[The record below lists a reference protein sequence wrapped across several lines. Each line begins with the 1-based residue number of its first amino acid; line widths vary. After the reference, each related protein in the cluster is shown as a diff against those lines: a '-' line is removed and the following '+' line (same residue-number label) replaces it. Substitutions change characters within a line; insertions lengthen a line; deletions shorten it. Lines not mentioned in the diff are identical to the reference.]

1 MARKKNQIE
10 SEFGGVDNT
19 VQSVNTILTG
29 RIDFSSATKLKGG
42 GSTCDIYRTRIG
54 SRLVFIKRLKEEYI
68 GNPLYMSAFRKEY
81 EVATSLS
88 HRCLPW
94 YYDCT
99 DEYITMNYVD
109 GQTIAEMVKKK
120 DRWLTD
126 KDNVKKILRD
136 LLDVISYL
144 HDRNVIHC
152 DIKAD
157 NIMLTYGSHNLYLID
172 LDKCYTSWFDNT
184 AGASE
189 NYELPEESRK
199 SPLMDFRG
207 IGKILDTL
215 SKRLPE
221 FPVESFIKFR
231 EECKSRIVTVDKLLK
246 LLDAEPT
253 LQIKEISQPVQ
264 TKESKPKRNYLRSIK
279 ENIYDS
285 GRRIKEKMDR
295 KNITEMIEDIFKMT
309 GIVFIIGCILGLIF
323 GTCSGPEEKKSNQQV
338 ETVEIIEN
346 PDKII
351 K

>member
-1 MARKKNQIE
+1 MARKKNNIE
-10 SEFGGVDNT
+10 SEFGGLDN
-19 VQSVNTILTG
+19 SIPSANSILLG
-29 RIDFSSATKLKGG
+29 KIDFNSATKLKGG

-54 SRLVFIKRLKEEYI
+54 SRLVFIKRLKEEHK
-68 GNPLYMSAFRKEY
+68 GNPLYMAAFRKEF

-99 DEYITMNYVD
+99 EEYITMNYVD

-126 KDNVKKILRD
+126 KENVKKVLRD

-215 SKRLPE
+215 SKRLPG
-221 FPVESFIKFR
+221 FPTETFMKFR
-231 EECKSRIVTVDKLLK
+231 EECKSRTVTADKLLRLLNEEESRGVKMEQQSSLPK
-246 LLDAEPT
+246 L
-253 LQIKEISQPVQ
+253 K
-264 TKESKPKRNYLRSIK
+264 KPKRNYLVSIGK
-279 ENIYDS
+279 SISRY
-285 GRRIKEKMDR
+285 GRRVKETMDR
-295 KNITEMIEDIFKMT
+295 KQITEMIENLFKMT
-309 GIVFIIGCILGLIF
+309 GILVISACILAFIF
-323 GTCSGPEEKKSNQQV
+323 AMCSDPEETQNNQHIDNI
-338 ETVEIIEN
+338 EIVDNPEN
-346 PDKII
+346 VI